1 MNWIEEI
8 KNNITTIK
16 QLRDY
21 IAISDEQEE
30 ELKKVIKAHPMSI
43 TRYYMSLIDTDD
55 PDDPIK
61 RMIIP
66 SVAELDMS
74 GEYDTSGEMDNTVMT
89 GLQHKYGQTAL
100 ILSTN
105 RCSAYCR
112 FCFRKR
118 LVGLPNKEII
128 EKFRDAVQYVD
139 NHREITNVLISGG
152 DPFILSTDVIRVF
165 LEELSKIDHL
175 DFIRFGT
182 KTPVVFPQR
191 IIEDNELV
199 GLLKHY
205 SDRYHQIYI
214 VTHFNHPREFTEESE
229 TAVSRLRQAG
239 LIVNNQTVLFRGVND
254 SPETLADLMKGLL
267 RFGINPY
274 YVFQCRPV
282 KRVKRHFQLP
292 LVKACDVV
300 EKARSLLDGHGKRFK
315 FIMSHKSGKIEIIGV
330 MGDEIYFKQHQAKNP
345 ADLGK
350 LFKRRI
356 NPEAGWLDE
365 LDDDFYPDE
374 TTYNLFSHSYNL

>member
-1 MNWIEEI
+1 MNW
-8 KNNITTIK
+8 T
-16 QLRDY
+16 
-21 IAISDEQEE
+21 E
-30 ELKKVIKAHPMSI
+30 ELKRNITSIEQLKEYFTISDSLESDLMKVVQVHPMSI
-43 TRYYMSLIDTDD
+43 TRYYMSLVDRYDKN
-55 PDDPIK
+55 DPIK

-66 SVAELDMS
+66 SIAELDLT
-74 GEYDTSGEMDNTVMT
+74 GDYDTSGEMDNTILT

-118 LVGLPNKEII
+118 LVGLPNREII
-128 EKFRDAVQYVD
+128 ERFRDAVNYVN
-139 NHREITNVLISGG
+139 NHGEITNVLISGG
-152 DPFILSTDVIRVF
+152 DPFILPTEVIKVF
-165 LEELSKIDHL
+165 LEELSKVEHL

-182 KTPVVFPQR
+182 RTPVVFPQR
-191 IIEDNELV
+191 IIEDDEFV
-199 GLLKHY
+199 QLLEHY
-205 SDRYHQIYI
+205 SDNYHQIYV

-229 TAVSRLRQAG
+229 TAITRLRHAG
-239 LIVNNQTVLFRGVND
+239 LIINNQTVLFKGVND

-292 LVKACDVV
+292 LVKACEIV
-300 EKARSLLDGHGKRFK
+300 EKAKRLLDGHAKRFK
-315 FIMSHKSGKIEIIGV
+315 FIMSHKTGKIEIIGI
-330 MGDEIYFKQHQAKNP
+330 MGDEMYFKQHQAKNP
-345 ADLGK
+345 EDIGK
-350 LFKRRI
+350 FFKRRI

-365 LDDDFYPDE
+365 FDESIYPDE
-374 TTYNLFSHSYNL
+374 TTCSLFSHSYSH